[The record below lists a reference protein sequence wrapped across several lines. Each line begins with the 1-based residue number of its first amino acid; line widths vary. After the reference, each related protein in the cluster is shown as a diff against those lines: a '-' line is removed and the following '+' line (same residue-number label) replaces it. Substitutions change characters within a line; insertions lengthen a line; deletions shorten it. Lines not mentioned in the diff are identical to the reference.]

1 MLKFNTI
8 MGAEKLVEINNM
20 QMSSGFDMWKCNEH
34 PLDNERFEKDMD
46 ARLKRNENIW
56 SNTNSFDAADKI
68 AADPSV
74 TTLTVQFRSTV
85 LTAFVNQSISDIVKN
100 AQAAKDNKQI
110 VYDITELS
118 GMDAYE
124 QKLGQVLGIKPV

>member
-1 MLKFNTI
+1 MN
-8 MGAEKLVEINNM
+8 G
-20 QMSSGFDMWKCNEH
+20 S
-34 PLDNERFEKDMD
+34 
-46 ARLKRNENIW
+46 
-56 SNTNSFDAADKI
+56 
-68 AADPSV
+68 
-74 TTLTVQFRSTV
+74 TLFGGTV

>member
-20 QMSSGFDMWKCNEH
+20 QMSSGFDMCKCNEH

-74 TTLTVQFRSTV
+74 TTLTVQFGSTV